1 MPQLCEN
8 SQNKLGEDFGE
19 LWRILEGFENFPKF
33 SSSYY
38 NIYSQNKENLSHKL
52 FPYPPNTNSQ
62 TRREILLSS
71 PHNHILFSPLFSSYL
86 PNKAFKSI
94 IKVII

>member
-33 SSSYY
+33 SSSFY
-38 NIYSQNKENLSHKL
+38 NIYSQNKENLIHKL
-52 FPYPPNTNSQ
+52 FPYPPNLNFLPCLMEVSKS
-62 TRREILLSS
+62 RGKVGERIKGHMVS
-71 PHNHILFSPLFSSYL
+71 HPLHG
-86 PNKAFKSI
+86 
-94 IKVII
+94 V